1 MSKQHRPPVPNMA
14 QISSAKERQ
23 ILSEHGFLPSDD
35 AREYYRA
42 NSLGFLLAGVANMP
56 PIELAHIVMKSAAKE
71 PLRKKRL
78 ELAQHAFNIS
88 PDCPD
93 ASITF
98 AQDEAETVLE
108 KNELFGKAIEVSR
121 GRLSEKTTQGA
132 SLRFWLLEA
141 YPYIRALIGYANTL
155 EEVGQLDLAVEQW
168 LELLR
173 FDPSDDQKVR
183 YYVIPLLID
192 NERLEEAEM
201 LLGKFEEDF
210 SVHIMYS
217 RALCAYKKFGDNDV
231 AADEL
236 YPALGQNPYV
246 VGFLTDARKPPKK
259 NSGAVG
265 DSEIQQAFKYFSRS
279 GHIWKKTPRAI
290 EWMKRLHELDT
301 KH

>member
-1 MSKQHRPPVPNMA
+1 MSKRHRPPVPNMA

-23 ILSEHGFLPSDD
+23 ILSEHGFSPTDD
-35 AREYYRA
+35 VHKYYRA
-42 NSLGFLLAGVANMP
+42 NSLGFLRAGVADMP
-56 PIELAHIVMKSAAKE
+56 PIELAHIVMKTAAKE

-93 ASITF
+93 AYITL

-108 KNELFGKAIEVSR
+108 KNEIFGKAIEVSR
-121 GRLSEKTTQGA
+121 GRLSETTTQGG

-141 YPYIRALIGYANTL
+141 YPYIRALTGYANTL
-155 EEVGQLDLAVEQW
+155 EEAGQLDLAVEQW

-192 NERLEEAEM
+192 NERWEEAET
-201 LLGKFEEDF
+201 LLGKFEDDS
-210 SVHIMYS
+210 SVHIVYS

-231 AADEL
+231 AAEAL
-236 YPALGQNPYV
+236 YPTLGQNPYV
-246 VGFLTDARKPPKK
+246 VGFLTGARQPPKK
-259 NSGAVG
+259 NSGAVM
-265 DSEIQQAFKYFSRS
+265 DSEVQQAFKYFSRA
-279 GHIWKKTPRAI
+279 GHIWKKTPGAI
-290 EWMKRLHELDT
+290 EWMKRLHELNT